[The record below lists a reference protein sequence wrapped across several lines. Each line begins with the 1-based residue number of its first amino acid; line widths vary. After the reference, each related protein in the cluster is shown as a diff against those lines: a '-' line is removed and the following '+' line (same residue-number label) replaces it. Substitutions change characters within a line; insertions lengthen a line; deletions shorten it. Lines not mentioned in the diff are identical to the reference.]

1 MKHKLLITFSFFALT
16 VQAQSTFTDY
26 LATTRA
32 GQGKVVIHQTK
43 YLERLVNNLASPN
56 TASRTTTT
64 TNEASSQGEN
74 ASKKSAETAKN
85 TLKHKNITSGTRTN
99 AEGQIR
105 RRKGTGYRIQIYT
118 GGNSRADRMTAE
130 KYGRLC
136 RKEFPELIPYAHFA
150 SPRWICRVGDF
161 RTQEEAA
168 EYAAKLRKEGIF
180 PEVSVVKSTIWLP

>member
-43 YLERLVNNLASPN
+43 DLERLVNNLASPN

-136 RKEFPELIPYAHFA
+136 RKDCAKGRDRKNAQRSKRVKRKAHVDQN
-150 SPRWICRVGDF
+150 ICVACGLC
-161 RTQEEAA
+161 AGVCPA
-168 EYAAKLRKEGIF
+168 GCI
-180 PEVSVVKSTIWLP
+180 TILEQIK